1 MNHSI
6 IKTLVLKDIQLN
18 IYPLLAFLLAGLLSL
33 WLLTLDHLGAFYSGS
48 VIMLSVIVVIGAH
61 IVITTVTTERKEQNL
76 PFILS
81 LPITFIQY
89 THAKVIA
96 NLAVFLTSWLIIV
109 AGLMLVIFTKASIP
123 NGLAIFALILMLEML
138 AVFMLLLSV
147 GLLSE
152 SYAWTIV
159 VMAIT
164 NVGLSLFM
172 FWLANLEGIKNHMND
187 ATPVWNNTAITIM
200 IAEVAFMILCLGLTY
215 YFQAR
220 KRDFI

>member
-18 IYPLLAFLLAGLLSL
+18 IYPLLAFLLTGLLSL
-33 WLLTLDHLGAFYSGS
+33 WLLTLDHMGAFYSGS
-48 VIMLSVIVVIGAH
+48 VIMLSVIVV
-61 IVITTVTTERKEQNL
+61 VITTVTTERKEQNL

-89 THAKVIA
+89 THAKIIA
-96 NLAVFLTSWLIIV
+96 NLTVFLTSWLIIV

-123 NGLAIFALILMLEML
+123 NGLAVFALILMLEMM
-138 AVFMLLLSV
+138 AVFILLLSV
-147 GLLSE
+147 GLISE
-152 SYAWTIV
+152 SNAWTIA
-159 VMAIT
+159 VMATT

-172 FWLANLEGIKNHMND
+172 FWLASLEDIKNHMND

-200 IAEVAFMILCLGLTY
+200 IAEVAFMIFCLGLTY